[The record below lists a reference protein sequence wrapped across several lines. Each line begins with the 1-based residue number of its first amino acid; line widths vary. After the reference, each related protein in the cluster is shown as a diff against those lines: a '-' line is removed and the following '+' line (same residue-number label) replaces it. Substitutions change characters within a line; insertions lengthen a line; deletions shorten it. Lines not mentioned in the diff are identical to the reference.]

1 MIMSILNSFIVTV
14 EQILPK
20 NLAIFVLG
28 MVPLIEL
35 KGAIPLGISLG
46 LNSFDALFYSF
57 FGSLVPCPI
66 ILFLVNSALE
76 KLKNNRRL
84 EVYINLL
91 EKRLFRKGKNIKKLG
106 LIGLLIFVAVPLPG
120 TGVWSGSLIAGLFK
134 LNNKLALFI
143 ISIGNLI
150 AGLIVTL
157 ITMGVIKII

>member
-1 MIMSILNSFIVTV
+1 MSIMNDFVVTV

-20 NLAIFVLG
+20 NIAIFVLG

-46 LNSFDALFYSF
+46 LNVIDSLIYSF

-76 KLKNNRRL
+76 KLKKNHKL
-84 EVYINLL
+84 EIYINLL
-91 EKRLFRKGKNIKKLG
+91 EKRLFRKGKNIKNLG

-134 LNNKLALFI
+134 LDNKLALLI

-150 AGLIVTL
+150 AGFIVTL
-157 ITMGVIKII
+157 ITIGVIKII